1 MKRIHFLLLLP
12 LLANAFSAHAKLVAP
27 SQFDLSILGDY
38 SSENYRIGDLWGKEE
53 VTKSTF
59 EQGTDVY
66 RRTALAAIKLG
77 GGTAF
82 YLGKFDNRHIIA
94 TNYHVC
100 PEKDSCTTG
109 GEVDIQAY
117 FPIQGKRYN
126 LVQWFGSWNAIDL
139 ALLEIQ
145 VPASDEAEMAKIAGP
160 FKWDYEFITGTKLL
174 SIGFGIADNPKRNM
188 VAAYDRDC
196 IIFSD
201 DNEFRF
207 MADPDDVNPAPYKAW
222 SFAHGCDTSHGDSGS
237 SVVDRKTGEV
247 VGIVWT
253 GRIPKSKSVQSSKY
267 LTEILNNNDEEIWEE
282 LNYGVPAPKMKV
294 ILTEWMKG
302 NNRPPV
308 TVSVLKAMLW
318 PKSSSSQHRR

>member
-1 MKRIHFLLLLP
+1 M
-12 LLANAFSAHAKLVAP
+12 
-27 SQFDLSILGDY
+27 D
-38 SSENYRIGDLWGKEE
+38 
-53 VTKSTF
+53 
-59 EQGTDVY
+59 QGSDVY
-66 RRTALAAIKLG
+66 RRTAKAAIRLG

-109 GEVDIQAY
+109 QEVDIQAI
-117 FPIQGKRYN
+117 FPVQGKRYD
-126 LVQWFGSWNAIDL
+126 LVQWFGSWNSIDL
-139 ALLEIQ
+139 ALLEIA
-145 VPASDEAEMAKIAGP
+145 VPKSDEAEMAKIAGP
-160 FKWDYEFITGTKLL
+160 FQWDYSFVPGTRLL
-174 SIGFGIADNPKRNM
+174 SIGFGVADNPKRKM

-196 IIFSD
+196 IIFSNT
-201 DNEFRF
+201 NEFRF

-237 SVVDRKTGEV
+237 SVVDRATGAV

-267 LTEILNNNDEEIWEE
+267 LTDILNHNDEEIWEE
-282 LNYGVPAPKMKV
+282 LNYGVPAPKMKSV
-294 ILTEWMKG
+294 LTEWLKG
-302 NNRPPV
+302 RNLPPV

-318 PKSSSSQHRR
+318 TKSNFSQRRR